1 MKPNNTTCK
10 CGQKLPYTA
19 SPFMTAERQDC
30 PKCGQA
36 YYVDRAPIDIKRVA
50 VGKIVF
56 EAVGQRG

>member
-1 MKPNNTTCK
+1 MKPKNSKCS

-36 YYVDRAPIDIKRVA
+36 HNVDRAPIDIKRAA
-50 VGKIVF
+50 VGKIEF
-56 EAVGQRG
+56 EAVGQRV